1 MRRCTHPRSIKRDP
15 NPFACPRYL
24 HGGRPRRAMQ
34 YAVEVQGALA
44 FSDHTRTYL
53 LKARSEDEAARD
65 GLEQFVTEMRAI
77 YEDD

>member
-1 MRRCTHPRSIKRDP
+1 MIRIPLRVPATCTVDD
-15 NPFACPRYL
+15 L
-24 HGGRPRRAMQ
+24 GAMQ

-53 LKARSEDEAARD
+53 LKATSEDTAAKD
-65 GLEQFVTEMRAI
+65 GLDQFVNEMRTL